1 MPSRRSSAPIC
12 PGSLHRSASARMRR
26 FSLAENCRR
35 RAIATTSGCAGAE
48 REAASALALRAPFN
62 ATSRSADWGSGFT
75 TDFIGLAMNC
85 ILSLYS
91 NWSKAGVASHI
102 GTQGLRDAG
111 LGAVQAI
118 HHELGEYWL
127 HCEGEPETLFT
138 ENESNAQRLWGQ
150 PNASPFV

>member
-62 ATSRSADWGSGFT
+62 ATSCSADCGSGFT

-102 GTQGLRDAG
+102 GTQGRRDG
-111 LGAVQAI
+111 TVSFQGKRFEVPY
-118 HHELGEYWL
+118 ELVGKTVLLVVDPHTGTVMGIES
-127 HCEGEPETLFT
+127 EAGEP
-138 ENESNAQRLWGQ
+138 
-150 PNASPFV
+150 